1 MKLRPMTRTQGCAL
15 ISEIRAMAELPRGPN
30 PDALGR
36 AKEIR
41 FQLQGQAWSAPYLS
55 AKIDAA
61 YRHLEVLLSSRRWQ
75 DVSSMDALRN
85 DIKSAC
91 ARALSWL
98 EKPARADGAA

>member
-1 MKLRPMTRTQGCAL
+1 MRLRPMTRTQGCAL
-15 ISEIRAMAELPRGPN
+15 IAEIRAMAELPRGPN
-30 PDALGR
+30 PEALAR

-61 YRHLEVLLSSRRWQ
+61 YRDLDVLLSGRRWR
-75 DVSSMDALRN
+75 DVSSIDGLRN

-98 EKPARADGAA
+98 EKPAHADGAA